1 MFILFDIAHLCEIHV
16 CRLPRVVPKASE
28 EQKTFGLMLVYL
40 SLGAKTLNLSWM
52 ALLPRILIETNFN
65 TNWPQRHAASER
77 KAHVQ
82 FTKKMFNS
90 RRTSTWFKS
99 KFG

>member
-40 SLGAKTLNLSWM
+40 SLGAKTLNLS
-52 ALLPRILIETNFN
+52 
-65 TNWPQRHAASER
+65 
-77 KAHVQ
+77 
-82 FTKKMFNS
+82 
-90 RRTSTWFKS
+90 
-99 KFG
+99 